1 MARSGATRVVVGM
14 PTLVLLVTLA
24 GAGAVS
30 FVRVNVGIANVR
42 EGPSTKTSILGRA
55 YEHDPLQVLTRRGAW
70 LKVRDFEG
78 YVGWVHVSLT
88 DPGRAVIVTASRAN
102 IRSGPGTSHPV
113 ISAAEYG
120 LAFPVVRDAGR
131 WVEVELGDG
140 SRGWVHE
147 SLVWGAD

>member
-1 MARSGATRVVVGM
+1 MARGRATRVVVGA
-14 PTLVLLVTLA
+14 VLLFLVTLA

-30 FVRVNVGIANVR
+30 FVRVKVGIANVR
-42 EGPSTKTSILGRA
+42 EGPSTKTSILRRA
-55 YEHDPLQVLTRRGAW
+55 YEDDPLQVLTRKGAW

-78 YVGWVHVSLT
+78 YVGWVHASLT
-88 DPGRAVIVTASRAN
+88 EPGPAVIVTASRAN

-113 ISAAEYG
+113 ISTAEYG

-147 SLVWGAD
+147 SLVWGND

>member
-1 MARSGATRVVVGM
+1 MARNRSTRVVVGA
-14 PTLVLLVTLA
+14 VLLFLVTLA
-24 GAGAVS
+24 GAGAVP
-30 FVRVNVGIANVR
+30 FVRVKVGIANVR
-42 EGPSTKTSILGRA
+42 NGPSTKTSILRRA
-55 YEHDPLQVLTRRGAW
+55 YEDDPLQVLTRKGAW

-88 DPGRAVIVTASRAN
+88 DAESAVIVTASRAN

-113 ISAAEYG
+113 ISTAEYG

-147 SLVWGAD
+147 SLVWGND